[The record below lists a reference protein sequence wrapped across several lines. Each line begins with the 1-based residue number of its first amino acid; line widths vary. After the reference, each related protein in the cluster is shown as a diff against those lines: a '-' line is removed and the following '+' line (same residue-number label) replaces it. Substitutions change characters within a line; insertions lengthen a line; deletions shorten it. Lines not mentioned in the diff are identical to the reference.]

1 MMLEPLRWIVGRG
14 VLGWEI
20 LTRNKPVERSV
31 EEQAIVDAAT
41 SGICMYEFRACP
53 FCMIVRKVIYH
64 KNLNIELRDARRNK
78 TWGEELR
85 RQGGKYQTPCL
96 KITDADSNVQ
106 WMYESKD
113 IIAYLD
119 QRFPTE

>member
-1 MMLEPLRWIVGRG
+1 MILEPLRWIVGRG

-20 LTRNKPVERSV
+20 LTRKKPVKRSA
-31 EEQAIVDAAT
+31 EEQAIVDAET
-41 SGICMYEFRACP
+41 TGIVMYEFRACP
-53 FCMIVRKVIYH
+53 FCMMVRKVIHH

-85 RQGGKYQTPCL
+85 LQGGKYQTPCL
-96 KITDADSNVQ
+96 KITDSGGSVQ

>member
-1 MMLEPLRWIVGRG
+1 MILEPLRWIVGRG

-20 LTRNKPVERSV
+20 LTRKKPVERSD
-31 EEQAIVDAAT
+31 EEQAIVDAET
-41 SGICMYEFRACP
+41 TGIAMYEFRACP
-53 FCMIVRKVIYH
+53 FCMIVRKAIHH

-78 TWGEELR
+78 ARGEELR
-85 RQGGKYQTPCL
+85 LQGGKYQTPCL
-96 KITDADSNVQ
+96 KLTDSDGSVQ

-113 IIAYLD
+113 IISYLD

>member
-20 LTRNKPVERSV
+20 LTRNKLVERSV

-53 FCMIVRKVIYH
+53 FCMIVRKVIYR

>member
-1 MMLEPLRWIVGRG
+1 MILEPLRWIVGRG

-20 LTRNKPVERSV
+20 LTRKKPVTRSA
-31 EEQAIVDAAT
+31 EEQAIVDAKT
-41 SGICMYEFRACP
+41 TNIVMYEFRACP
-53 FCMIVRKVIYH
+53 FCMIVRKNIYH

-85 RQGGKYQTPCL
+85 LQGGKYQTPCL
-96 KITDADSNVQ
+96 KITDVDGEEQ

-113 IIAYLD
+113 IIVYLD
-119 QRFPTE
+119 QHFPTE

>member
-1 MMLEPLRWIVGRG
+1 MILEPLRWLVGRG

-20 LTRNKPVERSV
+20 LTRKTPVKRSA
-31 EEQAIVDAAT
+31 EEQAIVDAETTGMA
-41 SGICMYEFRACP
+41 MYEFRACP
-53 FCMIVRKVIYH
+53 FCMIVRKVIHH

-78 TWGEELR
+78 AWGEELR
-85 RQGGKYQTPCL
+85 LQGGKYQTPCL
-96 KITDADSNVQ
+96 KITDSGSDVQ

-113 IIAYLD
+113 IIAYLE

>member
-1 MMLEPLRWIVGRG
+1 MILEPLRWIVGRG

-20 LTRNKPVERSV
+20 LTRKKPVKRSA
-31 EEQAIVDAAT
+31 EEQAVIDAETTGIV
-41 SGICMYEFRACP
+41 MYEFRACP
-53 FCMIVRKVIYH
+53 FCMMVRKVIHH

-85 RQGGKYQTPCL
+85 LQGGKYQTPCL
-96 KITDADSNVQ
+96 KITDSGGSVQ